1 MSGDAA
7 LLALE
12 GRGFPENEGIASALW
27 QESSHEIASA
37 LHSPFVKGLAD
48 GSLPRC
54 VCACHLMLLQNTA
67 LAAQTCWQYKV
78 LSTYHTADGFPDGR
92 FSTI

>member
-12 GRGFPENEGIASALW
+12 GRGFPENSGIASDLW
-27 QESSHEIASA
+27 QGSSTEVAAA

-54 VCACHLMLLQNTA
+54 I
-67 LAAQTCWQYKV
+67 
-78 LSTYHTADGFPDGR
+78 ST
-92 FSTI
+92 

>member
-12 GRGFPENEGIASALW
+12 GRGFPENAGIATDLW
-27 QESSHEIASA
+27 QDSSNATAAA

-48 GSLPRC
+48 GSLPKY
-54 VCACHLMLLQNTA
+54 VNPASA
-67 LAAQTCWQYKV
+67 
-78 LSTYHTADGFPDGR
+78 
-92 FSTI
+92 

>member
-12 GRGFPENEGIASALW
+12 GRGFPENAGIATALW
-27 QESSHEIASA
+27 QDSSKEIAAA

-54 VCACHLMLLQNTA
+54 VCGSALSQVALQQRPSSDLMVKHA
-67 LAAQTCWQYKV
+67 
-78 LSTYHTADGFPDGR
+78 
-92 FSTI
+92 

>member
-12 GRGFPENEGIASALW
+12 GRGFPENAGIATALW
-27 QESSHEIASA
+27 QDSSNEIASA

-54 VCACHLMLLQNTA
+54 VYIYLILLQNSA
-67 LAAQTCWQYKV
+67 LAAQICWQHMHSRV
-78 LSTYHTADGFPDGR
+78 
-92 FSTI
+92 

>member
-7 LLALE
+7 LVALE
-12 GRGFPENEGIASALW
+12 GRGFPENAGIATALW
-27 QESSHEIASA
+27 QDSSSEIAAA

-54 VCACHLMLLQNTA
+54 VFGPALSQVALQ
-67 LAAQTCWQYKV
+67 
-78 LSTYHTADGFPDGR
+78 
-92 FSTI
+92 